1 MDSQKYDIVVVGE
14 LNPDLIVSGN
24 VVPEFGQIEKLV
36 DKAILTVG
44 SSSAICACGAAKL
57 GLRVAFIGK
66 VGDDIFG
73 RFMCQSLSE
82 QGIDINGIVTDKE
95 VPTGISIIL
104 STGSDRAILT
114 SLGTIPRLE
123 YTDID
128 LKIIKNTRHLHVGSY
143 YLLEQLRADLPIL
156 FDFTH
161 ECGISISLDTN
172 YDPLK
177 KWRNGLEQLL
187 EKVDILLPN
196 STECCAIAGMP
207 NLDQAV
213 DYLRTKVHYLAVKL
227 GDKGA
232 LLCKDHNKYY
242 TDPIRVE
249 VVDTVGAGDSFDAGF
264 IYGYLAGWTPGRI
277 LKFAT
282 ICGSLS
288 TRKAGGI
295 DAQPNFREA
304 NSYVN

>member
-1 MDSQKYDIVVVGE
+1 MESEKYDIVVVGE
-14 LNPDLIVSGN
+14 LNPDLIVSGS

-44 SSSAICACGAAKL
+44 SSSAIFACGAAKL

-66 VGDDIFG
+66 VGNDLFG

-82 QGIDINGIVTDKE
+82 HGIDIHGIVMDKE
-95 VPTGISIIL
+95 EPTGISIIL
-104 STGSDRAILT
+104 STGVDRAILT

-123 YTDID
+123 FTDID

-143 YLLEQLRADLPIL
+143 YLLKQLKPDLPKL
-156 FDFTH
+156 FDH
-161 ECGISISLDTN
+161 AHDYGISISLDTN

-177 KWRNGLEQLL
+177 KWRDGLEQLL

-196 STECCAIAGMP
+196 STECCEIAGIP
-207 NLDQAV
+207 DLDQAV

-227 GDKGA
+227 GEKGA
-232 LLCKDHNKYY
+232 LLCIDHKKYY
-242 TDPIRVE
+242 SDPIRVD

-264 IYGYLAGWTPGRI
+264 IYGYLAGWMPEHI

-282 ICGSLS
+282 VCGSLS

-304 NSYVN
+304 ISYVN

>member
-1 MDSQKYDIVVVGE
+1 MESQKYDIVVVGE
-14 LNPDLIVSGN
+14 LNPDLIVSGS

-36 DKAILTVG
+36 DKAILTIG
-44 SSSAICACGAAKL
+44 SSSAIFACGAAKL

-66 VGDDIFG
+66 VGNDIFG

-82 QGIDINGIVTDKE
+82 YGIDIRGIVTDKE

-104 STGSDRAILT
+104 STGIDRAILT

-123 YTDID
+123 FSDID
-128 LKIIKNTRHLHVGSY
+128 QKIIKNTRHLHVGSY
-143 YLLEQLRADLPIL
+143 YLLEQLRPDLSIL
-156 FDFTH
+156 FDFAR
-161 ECGISISLDTN
+161 ECGLSISLDTN

-177 KWRNGLEQLL
+177 KWRDGLEQLL

-196 STECCAIAGMP
+196 STECCEIAGMP
-207 NLDQAV
+207 NLDHAV
-213 DYLRTKVHYLAVKL
+213 NYLRTKVQYLAVKL

-232 LLCKDHNKYY
+232 LLCINQKKYY
-242 TDPIRVE
+242 MDPLPVN

-264 IYGYLAGWTPGRI
+264 IYGYLAGWKPRRI
-277 LKFAT
+277 LRFAT

-288 TRKAGGI
+288 TQKAGGT
-295 DAQPNFREA
+295 DAQPNFKEA
-304 NSYVN
+304 NIYM